1 MEQHNQDPSGSS
13 DLPGAQDHFEFDP
26 EEHQVVTLDEAL
38 EIFGDESGAG
48 GSEPPEPID
57 SDDEEDLI
65 DHEEQLRPD
74 TSVAHLASHDG
85 SIFGLAAHPID
96 PLLVCSGA
104 EDDLAY
110 LWKIDTG
117 EEVAK
122 LTGHTDSVSAVGFSF
137 DGELVATGGMDGKV
151 RVWRRVKGQQGGS
164 WEWSKWEFL
173 TNLEGP
179 DEVTVCVP
187 TFHLGTSLH
196 LNLIIFI
203 LFFFLESLFF

>member
-1 MEQHNQDPSGSS
+1 MMGDS
-13 DLPGAQDHFEFDP
+13 D
-26 EEHQVVTLDEAL
+26 
-38 EIFGDESGAG
+38 
-48 GSEPPEPID
+48 
-57 SDDEEDLI
+57 DDEEDDQLDDQEI
-65 DHEEQLRPD
+65 DHEEQLPPD

-85 SIFGLAAHPID
+85 SIFGLAAHPIE

-122 LTGHTDSVSAVGFSF
+122 LSGHTDSVSAVGFSF

-151 RVWRRVKGQQGGS
+151 RVWRRVQGQQGGT
-164 WEWSKWEFL
+164 WAWAKWEFL

-179 DEVTVCVP
+179 DEVTVSGLRILLLFRACPPCSLMFACCNQTLQWHPRGNVL
-187 TFHLGTSLH
+187 TVGSTDGTVWMWNRKWLH
-196 LNLIIFI
+196 ACAAPPDTPGD
-203 LFFFLESLFF
+203 